1 MSAAV
6 PAPVLHVGHV
16 TDGSA
21 GLAERCWIDGPA
33 DASEIAARP
42 IAALAT
48 SVNTD
53 FRISQLL

>member
-1 MSAAV
+1 
-6 PAPVLHVGHV
+6 VLHVGHV